1 MKEYTLTY
9 TAEIT
14 EVIKSDAPLYDKDKN
29 AFVKNAIANW
39 IGSKLDVDDVHVK
52 DIKVFER
59 DI

>member
-14 EVIKSDAPLYDKDKN
+14 EVIKSDIPLYLHDND
-29 AFVKNAIANW
+29 KNAIANW

-52 DIKVFER
+52 NIKVFER

>member
-14 EVIKSDAPLYDKDKN
+14 EVIKSDAPLYDND
-29 AFVKNAIANW
+29 KNAIANW
-39 IGSKLDVDDVHVK
+39 IGSKLNVDDVHVK
-52 DIKVFER
+52 NVKVFER